1 MENAL
6 SPHDATI
13 FGTPLPHTV
22 WDDELG
28 DSFGEKIENFLKPF
42 HSAPLCLSPL
52 SQDPVG
58 KFESRL
64 RNLGSI
70 QKIQIVKINEATT
83 AILEYKDCFA
93 EALRD
98 AYANRL
104 FSKLERAQIEKIIH
118 LLWRSFGNSL
128 KAQFMRIA
136 GESKGGRISDIL
148 NTNLRVSIFY
158 TLLSLVASD
167 LPSLAFFLSSCLTF
181 RQGNFPFVR
190 SKDNVLFVLVR

>member
-6 SPHDATI
+6 SPHAVTT
-13 FGTPLPHTV
+13 FGTPVPRAV

-28 DSFGEKIENFLKPF
+28 DSLGEKIEHFLKPF

-52 SQDPVG
+52 AQDPVG
-58 KFESRL
+58 RLESRL
-64 RNLGSI
+64 RKLESI
-70 QKIQIVKINEATT
+70 QKIQTVKIHEATT
-83 AILEYKDCFA
+83 ATLEHKDCFA

-104 FSKLERAQIEKIIH
+104 FSKLERNKIEKIIH

-136 GESKGGRISDIL
+136 GENASGPISNIL

-158 TLLSLVASD
+158 TLLSLVACD

-181 RQGNFPFVR
+181 QQGNFPFVR
-190 SKDNVLFVLVR
+190 SKDNVLFILVR